1 MSGRRGAY
9 HRGPNGKAGITV
21 LPASVIEHRKSVI
34 RVSAHKEEAR
44 CVLGLSRVGFDA
56 FLARH
61 DLTVG
66 THFLAVLDRLRNW
79 EDRHAL

>member
-9 HRGPNGKAGITV
+9 HRGPNGNAGVST
-21 LPASVIEHRKSVI
+21 LPMDVIEHRKSVI

-56 FLARH
+56 FLARY

-66 THFLAVLDRLRNW
+66 THFLAVLDRLQNW
-79 EDRHAL
+79 ENRA